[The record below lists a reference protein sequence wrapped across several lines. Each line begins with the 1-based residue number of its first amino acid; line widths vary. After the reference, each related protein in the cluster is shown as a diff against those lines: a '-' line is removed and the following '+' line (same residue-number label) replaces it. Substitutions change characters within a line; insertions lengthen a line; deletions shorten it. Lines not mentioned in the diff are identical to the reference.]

1 MAQRVYKL
9 KEDSLQWR
17 FQQSRAKVQIFG
29 GGFGNGKT
37 TSAVIKALQLAKD
50 YPGSNGLVARSTYPK
65 LNDTIRKE
73 FGEWAPN
80 AWKASFTK
88 EPNQMVLKNGTVI
101 NFRYIAQQGKNTE
114 SSTSNLLSAT
124 YDWIVV
130 DQIED
135 PEITEK
141 DFLDLLGRLRGN
153 TPYAGDDPTMPVT
166 GPRWFL
172 MMCNPTRNWVYRKLV
187 KPLHD
192 LQKGFRN
199 PDLLIDTKT
208 GLPLVELYEGSTY
221 ENADNLP
228 EDFIA
233 TQESAYTGQMRTRF
247 LLGEWGAFEGL
258 VYPQYDAG
266 MHLLDTEVIKDY
278 LISLVQD
285 GFAPVMVE
293 SYDHGLASPACYG
306 LGFADH
312 LGNVFEMDGFY
323 SKEKTVEQ
331 LTHMIKACRGHL
343 HDILGGEFEWEPIFA
358 DPDVFRRKTGNAKT
372 VGVSVAGLFSE
383 LGIEM
388 QRANNDILSGIAKV
402 QSYLSIDETHRHP
415 IQDTFGSPRL
425 FFSRDLAWND
435 SEFSDY
441 NWRKDTRGEY
451 EDVPVDRNDH
461 AMDKT
466 KYMLSQRPRLAQ
478 FIKRNKPPQLPPRF
492 KRWQEVEAAQR
503 DTRGHRHAA

>member
-9 KEDSLQWR
+9 TEDSLQWR
-17 FQQSRAKVQIFG
+17 FQKSRAKIQIFG

-80 AWKASFTK
+80 AWKQSFTK
-88 EPNQMVLKNGTVI
+88 EPNQMVLKNGTTI
-101 NFRYIAQQGKNTE
+101 NFRYIAQTGKATE

-130 DQIED
+130 DQVED
-135 PEITEK
+135 PEITHK

-153 TPYAGDDPTMPVT
+153 TPYMGDDETMPVT
-166 GPRWFL
+166 GPRWMIL
-172 MMCNPTRNWVYRKLV
+172 MCNPTRNWVYRQLV

-192 LQKGFRN
+192 LKNGMRN
-199 PDLLIDTKT
+199 PDLLVDKNGKPII
-208 GLPLVELYEGSTY
+208 ELFEGSTY

-228 EDFIA
+228 EDFIE
-233 TQESAYTGQMRTRF
+233 TQEAAYTGQMRTRF

-258 VYPQYDAG
+258 VYPQYDPG
-266 MHLLDTEVIKDY
+266 THLLDADTIREY
-278 LISLVQD
+278 FTQLVLD
-285 GFAPVMVE
+285 GFAPTIVE

-323 SKEKTVEQ
+323 EKEKTVEQ
-331 LTHMIKACRGHL
+331 LAVMIKARRSKL
-343 HDILGGEFEWEPIFA
+343 HNVLGGYFEWEPIFA

-372 VGVSVAGLFSE
+372 VGVSVAGLYAE
-383 LGIEM
+383 LGIDM

-402 QSYLSIDETHRHP
+402 HLW
-415 IQDTFGSPRL
+415 
-425 FFSRDLAWND
+425 FS
-435 SEFSDY
+435 
-441 NWRKDTRGEY
+441 
-451 EDVPVDRNDH
+451 
-461 AMDKT
+461 
-466 KYMLSQRPRLAQ
+466 
-478 FIKRNKPPQLPPRF
+478 
-492 KRWQEVEAAQR
+492 
-503 DTRGHRHAA
+503 